1 MVYCSPKKKGEVF
14 MGDSDFLSL
23 KEAAEYLNV
32 KYKTV
37 YRLVRD
43 GRLPAVKIG
52 GVYRI
57 RRQDLEAY
65 VELQRIVPPQVSI
78 PRCSICGRPI
88 ASELSLGG
96 YCQAEGCNEPICFAC
111 WQWEHQRFCPVHQA
125 ERSTPKE
132 GDMSA
137 SSQVLRC
144 GTCFRVIPS
153 PEMAG
158 GQCEAEGCDAWICVD
173 CWNKPDGHFCREHKP
188 SREQKLAEARQRLA
202 QGLIPCLVTD
212 LEARKREVNFLNR
225 FNYKV
230 QRVGSIRHPLTGRA
244 LRVADW
250 EAYRTSGDE
259 TDRLLEL
266 MGVGYLDKDLLA
278 RTPIN
283 EWSRYRVVPS
293 GDVPELVLEA
303 RTFSHL
309 EAYVRQGFDTQ
320 PATVEDLVALLN
332 TYIKES
338 EQKEMA
344 YVVGLASTTGWDE
357 RTRTY
362 IQGERTGEAFFHRHV
377 LPLLVDL
384 ETGEVV
390 YNEQDD
396 RLAPLAPLFAPQLQ
410 EELVHAAVRQVE
422 ELLFRSPANSL
433 TVSQATAALGI
444 EEEVIQR
451 AFEQLARLEKFSIDD
466 IQGIGRTLIR
476 KEE

>member
-1 MVYCSPKKKGEVF
+1 M
-14 MGDSDFLSL
+14 
-23 KEAAEYLNV
+23 
-32 KYKTV
+32 
-37 YRLVRD
+37 
-43 GRLPAVKIG
+43 
-52 GVYRI
+52 
-57 RRQDLEAY
+57 
-65 VELQRIVPPQVSI
+65 
-78 PRCSICGRPI
+78 
-88 ASELSLGG
+88 
-96 YCQAEGCNEPICFAC
+96 
-111 WQWEHQRFCPVHQA
+111 
-125 ERSTPKE
+125 
-132 GDMSA
+132 
-137 SSQVLRC
+137 
-144 GTCFRVIPS
+144 
-153 PEMAG
+153 
-158 GQCEAEGCDAWICVD
+158 
-173 CWNKPDGHFCREHKP
+173 
-188 SREQKLAEARQRLA
+188 
-202 QGLIPCLVTD
+202 
-212 LEARKREVNFLNR
+212 
-225 FNYKV
+225 
-230 QRVGSIRHPLTGRA
+230 GSIRHPLTGRA
-244 LRVADW
+244 LRVANW